1 MKQAGSSDIFSIKH
15 RLERLKRDSNRWS
28 IFTLAIILFIALPV
42 ISIGVKLFAG
52 PGETWGHIVDHLL
65 VDYIGNSLFLVLVC
79 SILVLI
85 MGVSA
90 AWLVARFEFP
100 FREQIEWLLILPLAI
115 PSYIVAYAY
124 AGLFDYGGSMD
135 LIFRW
140 LGWDF
145 IRIDIMNKTG
155 LAFVL
160 SISLFPYVYVSS
172 RAFFLNQANNLLEAS
187 KMLGVGEMRSFF
199 KLMLPLARP
208 AIIAGLILVLMEVL
222 NDYGAAQYFGV
233 NTFTT
238 GIFRAWFSLEEPET
252 AVYLSALLIVIVFAL
267 ILFEK
272 WQRRNIKVSSSK
284 SNTTNIYRKKGSAG
298 MQFCILLAVLIPVI
312 LGFFIPLVQLAY
324 WAVLT
329 ANKVFNMDFLMLSI
343 QSFGIAFITAII
355 TVLVATLLIYFSKW
369 SILGFIKN
377 IARLGILGYAIPGA
391 VIAIGIMI
399 PTLTFD
405 KWLINTLDY
414 LFSIKTGLLINGT
427 LVALVYAYCV
437 RFLAVAFNPIES
449 TSLKVNNTIPDSS
462 KMLGVGNLKTF
473 FKIEFPLIKTGI
485 LSALILVFIDVLKEL
500 PLTLILKPFHV
511 NTLAV
516 KAYEYASDE
525 MVMEAAIPSLFIIFT
540 AALPVIFLN
549 RLLIKK

>member
-28 IFTLAIILFIALPV
+28 IFTLAIILFITLPV
-42 ISIGVKLFAG
+42 ISIGVKLFDG
-52 PGETWGHIVDHLL
+52 PGDTWEHILGHLL
-65 VDYIGNSLFLVLVC
+65 ADYIGNSLFLVFVC

-124 AGLFDYGGSMD
+124 AGLLDYGGSMD

-187 KMLGVGEMRSFF
+187 KMLGVGEVRSFF

-272 WQRRNIKVSSSK
+272 WQRRKIKVSSSK
-284 SNTTNIYRKKGSAG
+284 SNITYIHRKKGNAW
-298 MQFCILLAVLIPVI
+298 MQFFILIAVLIPVI
-312 LGFFIPLVQLAY
+312 LGFFIPLVQLGY

-329 ANKVFNMDFLMLSI
+329 ANKVFNMDFLILSL
-343 QSFGIAFITAII
+343 QSFGIAFITALI

-369 SILGFIKN
+369 SFLGFIKN

-399 PTLTFD
+399 PTLAFD